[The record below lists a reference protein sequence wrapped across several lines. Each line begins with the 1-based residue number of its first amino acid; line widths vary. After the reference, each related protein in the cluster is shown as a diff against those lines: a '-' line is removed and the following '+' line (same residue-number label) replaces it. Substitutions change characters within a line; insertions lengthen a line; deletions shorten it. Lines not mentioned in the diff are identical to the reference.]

1 MSAII
6 ELCDLNGITNFKNFV
21 LSKKLNP
28 DKTYILTKYNLTEL
42 QEKTKHNCILSMPG
56 RDTSRRRIF
65 RFSYNISQNENKLDF
80 SRNYI
85 KSIPNKILPNNL
97 EKLNISHNIIN
108 KIEDFTSID
117 KIKYFNCSHNAI
129 CNMPELPNT
138 LEEFYINDNNIDKL
152 PESIIQ
158 CRNLKKLNYENNKN
172 IKISENVLDFVQ
184 EIFER
189 IRQEEERKRQEQE
202 ILLRQEERRRQENWN
217 RINNNNNFNNT
228 YYNLETL
235 ETVKKKVKKTVNEDS
250 QNVHDIKIRD
260 EVANAIKILI
270 KDKCEMTEEEALN
283 DFGKVIGYEDE
294 DKDEN
299 ILLYTYN
306 CLGRKIKNIKNI
318 YKVANKSKGWTS
330 NISDNP
336 EEDYKF
342 IEALCSRKS
351 ICSKSKVTFGELF
364 RYFWNRIRNSDDR
377 DEILKIF
384 IKSNLP
390 EMRIVCFV
398 GRISRVVNCLNGF
411 FEDISVGISI
421 EQQIQMKY
429 NLVYKKYQNLSN
441 TPLKYNILCY
451 YHFKE
456 LLEELKLDDKKMND
470 WLSPFMEEINDNQGE
485 KFFSTNQLPK
495 EVREKYIN
503 DLSNGVFTE

>member
-1 MSAII
+1 MSAIV
-6 ELCDLNGITNFKNFV
+6 ELCNLEGKINYKNFE
-21 LSKKLNP
+21 LSKKIKP
-28 DKTYILTKYNLTEL
+28 DETYLLTKENVHRL
-42 QEKTKHNCILSMPG
+42 QEKNEHNCILSIPG
-56 RDTSRRRIF
+56 KDILRRKILRL
-65 RFSYNISQNENKLDF
+65 SYNIPQNENILDF

-85 KSIPNKILPNNL
+85 KSIPNKLLPNNL

-108 KIEDFTSID
+108 KIEDFTNID
-117 KIKYFNCSHNAI
+117 KIKYFNCSHNNI

-138 LEEFYINDNNIDKL
+138 LEEFYINDNNIDRL
-152 PESIIQ
+152 PKSIIH
-158 CRNLKKLNYENNKN
+158 CTNLKKLNYENNRN
-172 IKISENVLDFVQ
+172 IKVSENVLDFVQ

-189 IRQEEERKRQEQE
+189 IREEEERARQEQE
-202 ILLRQEERRRQENWN
+202 RLRQEQQILIQENWN
-217 RINNNNNFNNT
+217 TINNNFYNNNNFNNNNHKT
-228 YYNLETL
+228 
-235 ETVKKKVKKTVNEDS
+235 VKKTVNEDS
-250 QNVHDIKIRD
+250 QNVHDVKIRD

-270 KDKCEMTEEEALN
+270 KDKCKITEEEALE

-294 DKDEN
+294 NKDDN
-299 ILLYTYN
+299 DLLYTYYD
-306 CLGRKIKNIKNI
+306 CFGRYKNKKNKKKLN
-318 YKVANKSKGWTS
+318 KVRPKSEKWKN

-342 IEALCSRKS
+342 IETLCSRKS
-351 ICSKSKVTFGELF
+351 ICSKSKVTFGKLF
-364 RYFWNRIRNSDDR
+364 RYFWNRVRNSDDR

-398 GRISRVVNCLNGF
+398 GRISRVINCLNGF

-429 NLVYKKYQNLSN
+429 NLVYKKYKHLIS

-456 LLEELKLDDKKMND
+456 LLEEINVDEKKMND
-470 WLSPFMEEINDNQGE
+470 WLYPFMEEINENQGE
-485 KFFSTNQLPK
+485 KYFSTNQLPK
-495 EVREKYIN
+495 EVREKYVN
-503 DLSNGVFTE
+503 DLSNDVFAL